1 MDFEEFSGKTIEDAI
16 TEACTKFTVTS
27 DRLDYEIIDKGS
39 AGFLGLNSHP
49 AIIKAKPI
57 PEGETRKEQN
67 NTEEKR
73 EEKKA
78 DKETVK
84 SGVTEKADRS
94 APEKEIKK
102 DISDEEKKEIISKT
116 DSFLADVFKAM
127 EIEVNKKIEF
137 DEYGT
142 LSVNLEGPDM
152 GVLIGKR
159 GQTLDSLQ
167 YLVSL
172 VVNKTKG
179 GYIRVKVDTEDYRER
194 RKKTLENLAK
204 NLSYKVKRTRK
215 PVTLEPMNPYE
226 RRVIHST
233 LQNDKFVTTH
243 SEGEEPYRRVVIT
256 LKH

>member
-1 MDFEEFSGKTIEDAI
+1 MNYEEFSGKTIEDAI

-49 AIIKAKPI
+49 AIIKARALE
-57 PEGETRKEQN
+57 EGEVKTEKNIEKTESDSTEKDNTKSDVQN
-67 NTEEKR
+67 SS
-73 EEKKA
+73 EKKSSLS
-78 DKETVK
+78 DD
-84 SGVTEKADRS
+84 EKQA
-94 APEKEIKK
+94 
-102 DISDEEKKEIISKT
+102 IISKT
-116 DSFLADVFKAM
+116 DSFLTDVFNAM
-127 EIEVNKKIEF
+127 DIEVNKKIAF
-137 DEYGT
+137 DEYGS
-142 LSVNLEGPDM
+142 LSINLEGPDM

-167 YLVSL
+167 YLISL

-179 GYIRVKVDTEDYRER
+179 NYIRVKVDTEDYRER

-204 NLSYKVKRTRK
+204 NLSYKVKRTRR